1 MQTEALQALAAS
13 PLAKGIEETELAKL
27 FASSRVQLRHYGR
40 GEMLFHAGDAPE
52 RLYVLVKGRVHVLQ
66 DTLSGRQIFI
76 TEITAAGDM
85 FGEVYLFMGAP
96 AYDMYAE
103 AAEDTEVLSLERGLF
118 SLAEETAG
126 GVAAAMQRNLLRVF
140 ACNAYFLS
148 RRVRVLASGSLRGKL
163 ARWLLQGPAA
173 PELSRDALAA
183 ELAVTRPS
191 LSRELAAMQ
200 AEGLLRLDG
209 RRIAVSD
216 REGLEQYL

>member
-1 MQTEALQALAAS
+1 M
-13 PLAKGIEETELAKL
+13 
-27 FASSRVQLRHYGR
+27 
-40 GEMLFHAGDAPE
+40 
-52 RLYVLVKGRVHVLQ
+52 
-66 DTLSGRQIFI
+66 
-76 TEITAAGDM
+76 
-85 FGEVYLFMGAP
+85 
-96 AYDMYAE
+96 
-103 AAEDTEVLSLERGLF
+103 ERGLF

-140 ACNAYFLS
+140 AGKAYFLS

>member
-40 GEMLFHAGDAPE
+40 GELLFHAGDAPE

-96 AYDMYAE
+96 A
-103 AAEDTEVLSLERGLF
+103 
-118 SLAEETAG
+118 
-126 GVAAAMQRNLLRVF
+126 
-140 ACNAYFLS
+140 
-148 RRVRVLASGSLRGKL
+148 
-163 ARWLLQGPAA
+163 
-173 PELSRDALAA
+173 
-183 ELAVTRPS
+183 
-191 LSRELAAMQ
+191 
-200 AEGLLRLDG
+200 
-209 RRIAVSD
+209 
-216 REGLEQYL
+216 